1 MDSAQ
6 QLIREQLNKLS
17 AGQEEVKT
25 DITTVSSG
33 QEKIIDELKTDICA
47 VSYELK
53 TDILAVQEKVSAM
66 EDKTNADQAELEQR
80 LKDKLV
86 KQLKGVASIV
96 EQQTRNL
103 REDLSRNI
111 EATRKDVE
119 ATRRDLEATRH
130 DREATRRDHGRGIP
144 NKARW
149 WWQRGDKS
157 GQGQAA

>member
-6 QLIREQLNKLS
+6 QLITGQLNKLS

-33 QEKIIDELKTDICA
+33 KEKMIDELKTDICA

-53 TDILAVQEKVSAM
+53 TDILAVQEEVSAM
-66 EDKTNADQAELEQR
+66 EDEINADQAELEQI
-80 LKDKLV
+80 LKDKLD
-86 KQLKGVASIV
+86 K
-96 EQQTRNL
+96 QQTRNL

-119 ATRRDLEATRH
+119 ATRRDLETTRH

-149 WWQRGDKS
+149 WWQLGDKS